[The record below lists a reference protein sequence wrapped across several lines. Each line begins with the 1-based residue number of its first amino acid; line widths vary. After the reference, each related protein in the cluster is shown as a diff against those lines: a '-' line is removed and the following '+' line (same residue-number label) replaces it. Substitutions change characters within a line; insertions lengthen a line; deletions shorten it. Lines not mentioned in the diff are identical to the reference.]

1 MLITVYIILFKKYL
15 FFQLQF
21 YGVTS
26 FCLSCFFYALL
37 TLVIILMMFFSYY
50 LESLDTSCIIENHI
64 RNVQES
70 YGNYEIFQGSLRISS
85 LEVNTEKKL
94 KTIYLFIYLFV
105 F

>member
-70 YGNYEIFQGSLRISS
+70 YWNYEIFQGSLRISS